1 MARDGKLIGYYGKL
15 AQAATTE
22 VTTGLLTQGT
32 IYVVKTVGGSS
43 TIPSGAEV
51 GKSFIADG
59 TEDITSSGDVVIE
72 LAETDKCDVS
82 QWSID
87 LSRPE
92 IDVTTLCDEINTYL
106 PGRPDL
112 SGTLEGIYKTGTT
125 DADDGVLNAFV
136 DIVSQ
141 AGEGGA
147 ITVND
152 QTDGNLVLILYKQ
165 DREESGDVKTLYVA
179 PVVLTTYS
187 DSVSGTEGQAFSSGF
202 RISPSED
209 IKFHAL
215 VVTYP

>member
-15 AQAATTE
+15 AQATTTE
-22 VTTGLLTQGT
+22 VTTGLLTSGV
-32 IYVVKTVGGSS
+32 IYVVKTIGGSS
-43 TIPSGAEV
+43 AIPAGVEV

-59 TEDITSSGDVVIE
+59 TEDITASGDVVIA
-72 LAETDKCDVS
+72 LAETDKCDIS
-82 QWSID
+82 TWSID

-112 SGTLEGIYKTGTT
+112 SGTIEGIYKTGTT
-125 DADDGVLNAFV
+125 DANDGVLNAFV
-136 DIVSQ
+136 DIVAQ

-147 ITVND
+147 ITVYD
-152 QTDGNLVLILYKQ
+152 QTDGALVFVLYKQ
-165 DREESGDVKTLYVA
+165 ERGESGDVKTLYVA
-179 PVVLTTYS
+179 PVVLTSYS
-187 DSVSGTEGQAFSSGF
+187 DSVSGTDGQAFSSGF
-202 RISPSED
+202 RIAPSDD